1 MMLRY
6 IFVQWASRM
15 YGVCTLKAAI
25 CILKGAFMCTCFIR
39 IRQITAIIV
48 YSVRAGKHNYRHFKL
63 SIGNT
68 IESRCV
74 GKLLKTRVKRYV
86 LASNLRSKKNIF
98 SHFCPYV
105 LQWSLVYLEVWW

>member
-15 YGVCTLKAAI
+15 YGICTLKAAI

-48 YSVRAGKHNYRHFKL
+48 YSVRAGKHIGILNFPLEMPFKAD
-63 SIGNT
+63 
-68 IESRCV
+68 
-74 GKLLKTRVKRYV
+74 V
-86 LASNLRSKKNIF
+86 LEN
-98 SHFCPYV
+98 C
-105 LQWSLVYLEVWW
+105 